1 MLICRRPHLANYVS
15 KIDQNGLYHSE
26 MNSFASTQKDTES
39 TVDRRVAATLRSMI
53 VGSEI
58 KAGEKIS
65 EVGVAKLLNVSRTP
79 ARLALRT
86 LEVEGFITKRDGR
99 GFTVNGVELD
109 DISKAYQ
116 VRGALEGLAAGLM
129 AEKGLS
135 EKEEATL
142 SLSLELTER
151 VIKPSSDMEEIIADY
166 QTGNTLFH
174 DTIMEAC
181 GNSFVGFAYERIE
194 SLPLLKLGVLVFNR
208 EKAEEEML
216 RLTIGHTQHMIIF
229 DAIKRRDQSR
239 AEAMMREHSNATVL
253 YSELI
258 KS

>member
-1 MLICRRPHLANYVS
+1 MYPISGCVIDWQCKTLIVEE
-15 KIDQNGLYHSE
+15 QN
-26 MNSFASTQKDTES
+26 TQDT
-39 TVDRRVAATLRSMI
+39 TADRRVAATLRQMI
-53 VGSEI
+53 VHGTI

-65 EVGVAKLLNVSRTP
+65 EVGVAKLLDVSRTP

-86 LEVEGFITKRDGR
+86 LEVEGFIRKRDGR

-135 EKEEATL
+135 HSEEAEL
-142 SLSLELTER
+142 ERSIELTELC
-151 VIKPSSDMEEIIADY
+151 IKPGQGLETIIESY
-166 QTGNTLFH
+166 QRGNTLFH
-174 DTIMEAC
+174 NTIMEAC
-181 GNSFVGFAYERIE
+181 GNSFVPFAYERLE

-208 EKAEEEML
+208 GKIEREML
-216 RLTIGHTQHMIIF
+216 RLTIGHTQHMIIL
-229 DAIKRRDQSR
+229 DAIRRRDQAR

-253 YSELI
+253 YSEIL
-258 KS
+258 

>member
-1 MLICRRPHLANYVS
+1 MLNT
-15 KIDQNGLYHSE
+15 D
-26 MNSFASTQKDTES
+26 TQTSQE
-39 TVDRRVAATLRSMI
+39 TTADRRVAATLRQMI
-53 VGSEI
+53 VDGTI
-58 KAGEKIS
+58 KSGEKIS
-65 EVGVAKLLNVSRTP
+65 EVGVAKLLDVSRTP

-86 LEVEGFITKRDGR
+86 LEVEGFIRKRDGR
-99 GFTVNGVELD
+99 GFTVNGVVLD

-135 EKEEATL
+135 GTEEAGL
-142 SLSLELTER
+142 AHSLEMTALSIKTGNDLEE
-151 VIKPSSDMEEIIADY
+151 VIEAY

-174 DTIMEAC
+174 NTIMEAC
-181 GNSFVGFAYERIE
+181 GNSFVSFAYERLE

-208 EKAEEEML
+208 GKVEREML

-229 DAIKRRDQSR
+229 DAIRRRDQAR

-253 YSELI
+253 YSEI
-258 KS
+258 I